1 MSAGYKTQLSVYFN
15 RKKRLKEKKRSVCT
29 AGLTGDKV
37 KDYSCQA
44 ETCRSID
51 GWMKWKVLLVDISLP
66 LILPSIELNVLP
78 NVEQV
83 TIINRNKTSK
93 D

>member
-37 KDYSCQA
+37 KDYTCQA

-51 GWMKWKVLLVDISLP
+51 GWMKWKVFIGGHLSASNP
-66 LILPSIELNVLP
+66 PF
-78 NVEQV
+78 
-83 TIINRNKTSK
+83 NRIKCSSK
-93 D
+93 CGAGHHHQP